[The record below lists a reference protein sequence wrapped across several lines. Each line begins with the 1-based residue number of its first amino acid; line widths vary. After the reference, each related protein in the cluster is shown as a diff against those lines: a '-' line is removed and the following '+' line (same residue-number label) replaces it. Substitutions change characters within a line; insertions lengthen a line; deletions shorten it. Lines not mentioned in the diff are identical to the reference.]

1 MVETD
6 LVDLLYQ
13 SVGIQAHQLRGQPD
27 VARIEIHANRVLGVH
42 LVPGLQVDAKE
53 RKDGI
58 EAEIVVTR
66 GSIIPK
72 PIYVCFGIMPEDGR
86 QQIVLRVEVEPEAKA
101 AILAHCTFP
110 NARRIRH
117 EMQAVLNIG
126 RNADYAYLER
136 HVHGPT
142 GGVVVLPRS
151 QVHVDEGG
159 RYRTE
164 FELLRGRVGEMD
176 MQVEVTGEASSV
188 SEVVARIYGAGDDRI
203 AISETAHLVGQ
214 YARGA
219 LVTSIALRDSAHAK
233 VLNTLR
239 ASAAYVRGHVDCK
252 EIVQDRAVAEAVPV
266 VVVSHPKAHVTHEAA
281 IGSVDSKQLETL
293 MSRGLTEDEAVD
305 LIIRGLLGESRFEP
319 ETVVA
324 LG

>member
-1 MVETD
+1 MSDAD

-13 SVGIQAHQLRGQPD
+13 SVGILPHQLRGQPE

-53 RKDGI
+53 QKDGI
-58 EAEIVVTR
+58 EAAIVVTR
-66 GSIIPK
+66 GSIISR

-86 QQIVLRVEVEPEAKA
+86 QLIVLRVEVEPEAKA
-101 AILAHCTFP
+101 AVLAHCTFP

-126 RNADYAYLER
+126 RNAEYAYLER
-136 HVHGPT
+136 HVHGPA
-142 GGVVVLPRS
+142 GGVLVLPRS
-151 QVHVDEGG
+151 RVHVDQGA

-164 FELLRGRVGEMD
+164 FELIRGRVGEMD
-176 MQVEVTGEASSV
+176 IQVEVTGEASSV
-188 SEVVARIYGAGDDRI
+188 TEVAARIYGAGDDRI
-203 AISETAHLVGQ
+203 AINETAQLVGQ
-214 YARGA
+214 YAHGA
-219 LVTSIALRDSAHAK
+219 LTTSIALRDSARAVVH
-233 VLNTLR
+233 NTLR
-239 ASAAYVRGHVDCK
+239 ASAAHARGHVDCK
-252 EIVQDRAVAEAVPV
+252 EIVQDQAVAEAVPV
-266 VVVSHPKAHVTHEAA
+266 VAVSHPKAHVTHEAA

-319 ETVVA
+319 ETPVTLA
-324 LG
+324 